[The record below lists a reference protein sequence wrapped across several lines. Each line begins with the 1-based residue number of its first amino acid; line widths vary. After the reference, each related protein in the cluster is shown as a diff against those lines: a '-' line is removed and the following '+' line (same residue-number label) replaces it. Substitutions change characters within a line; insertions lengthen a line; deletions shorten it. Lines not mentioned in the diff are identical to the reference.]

1 MKRLVLIFLVSAFHI
16 CGVASNQGHSSD
28 ILRYVDPMI
37 GTDGIGHTFP
47 GAVIPFGM
55 VQLSPDQ
62 QLEGWNYC
70 SGYHYPDSTIMG
82 FSHTHISGPGWS
94 DLGDILLVPTVG
106 DLQFSPGDPKDPDS
120 GYRSRF
126 SHVRETASPGY
137 YSIMLDDYN
146 VKAELTV
153 SERVGFHR
161 YTFPESDKSNVIID
175 PVNKIFGRTLESK
188 VEVISDNQIRGYS
201 YSYGW
206 GGKRTM
212 YFVATFSKPF
222 KKHGVFVE
230 GKSRAGIDT
239 AKGEDAKAWVRFSTS
254 EDEQIE
260 VKVAIS
266 PVSFEGA
273 MKNYM
278 AEGESSSFFR
288 QFQEAKKKWRAELK
302 KIDIKK
308 ASEEEKIK
316 IYTGLYHSFIHPNLF
331 MDVDGRYVADGEV
344 FEAGDFINHSIFSLW
359 DTFRAVHPL
368 FNILQREQNA
378 HMVNSLLARYENG
391 ITMPMWEL
399 YGYDNTC
406 MIGYHS
412 ASVIWEA
419 IKKDIDGIDPEFALQ
434 AMIDASVANKPL
446 TMFSSDGPPA
456 THLYIE
462 HGYVPAVT
470 VRSVSKT
477 LEYSYI
483 DWCIS
488 QLASQVGE
496 KEAAKTYQER
506 SKGFTHHF
514 NDTTKTFLPKYQP
527 WNWVN
532 VDPSSWQDLQKH
544 YISGNMWAYEFFVP
558 HDVETLISLKGGK
571 AGFANDLDDVF
582 EGKLSARGEQHV
594 DISGFI
600 GKYAHG
606 DEPGHHM
613 PYLFNYVDEHH
624 RTCEIVSRIKNEMYS
639 TAPDGLVNNDDLG
652 QMSAWYVF
660 SALGFYPVNPGS
672 GNYDIGTPSVEEAVL
687 QLENGNKFKIV
698 THNLSD
704 ENIYVESIH
713 LNNKKLD
720 RLYIT
725 HNEIMQGGVL
735 EFFMS
740 SEY

>member
-1 MKRLVLIFLVSAFHI
+1 MKQVIFSLFCLIFS
-16 CGVASNQGHSSD
+16 GHVLLALTENSD
-28 ILRYVDPMI
+28 PIRYVDPMI

-47 GAVIPFGM
+47 GAVVPFGM

-62 QLEGWNYC
+62 QLQGWNFC
-70 SGYHYPDSTIMG
+70 SGYHYQDSTIMG

-94 DLGDILLVPTVG
+94 DLGDILVMPTVG
-106 DLQFSPGDPKDPDS
+106 TLQFLPGEADQPES

-126 SHVRETASPGY
+126 SHDREFASPGY
-137 YSIMLDDYN
+137 YRVMLDDYRVN
-146 VKAELTV
+146 AELTV

-161 YTFPESDKSNVIID
+161 YTFPKSKQSNIMID
-175 PVNKIFGRTLESK
+175 PVNKIFGKTIETQ
-188 VEVISDNQIRGYS
+188 VEIISDHQIQGYS

-206 GGKRTM
+206 GGYRTI

-222 KKHGVFVE
+222 REYGVYVN
-230 GKSRAGIDT
+230 GDAQTSQLS
-239 AKGEDAKAWVRFSTS
+239 AKGADAKVWVSYHTK
-254 EDEQIE
+254 EGEEIE

-266 PVSFEGA
+266 PVSKKGA
-273 MKNYM
+273 MKNYESEGAALTFSM
-278 AEGESSSFFR
+278 ALI
-288 QFQEAKKKWRAELK
+288 QAQDKWRKELGK
-302 KIDIKK
+302 VEVIK
-308 ASEEEKIK
+308 ASEEEKMK
-316 IYTGLYHSFIHPNLF
+316 IYTGLYHAFLHPNIY
-331 MDVDGRYVADGEV
+331 MDVDGEYIADGKEFV
-344 FEAGDFINHSIFSLW
+344 ANNFTNYSTFSLW

-368 FNILQREQNA
+368 FNILQRDRNA
-378 HMVNSLLARYENG
+378 DMVRSLISRYQNG

-399 YGYDNTC
+399 CGYDNTC

-419 IKKDIDGIDPEFALQ
+419 IKKGIDIDRELALE

-446 TMFSSDGPPA
+446 NMFSSDGCPA

-488 QLASQVGE
+488 QLANNIGNSEV
-496 KEAAKTYQER
+496 AKKYSDR
-506 SKGFTHHF
+506 SKGFTHHY
-514 NDTTKTFLPKYQP
+514 NDTARTFLPKYQP
-527 WNWVN
+527 WNWVGVN
-532 VDPSSWQDLQKH
+532 TSSWQDLQKH
-544 YISGNMWAYEFFVP
+544 YVSGNMWAYEFFVP
-558 HDVETLISLKGGK
+558 HDIETLILLKGSK
-571 AGFANDLDDVF
+571 EAFEEDLNNLF
-582 EGKLSARGEQHV
+582 EGSLLTSGEQHV

-606 DEPGHHM
+606 DEPGHHI
-613 PYLFNYVDEHH
+613 PYLFNYVGKHY
-624 RTCEIVSRIKNEMYS
+624 RTCEIVTQIKREMYS
-639 TAPDGLVNNDDLG
+639 IKPDGLVNNDDLG

-672 GNYDIGTPSVEEAVL
+672 GVYDIGTPSVEKVVL
-687 QLENGNKFKIV
+687 NLENGEKFEILA
-698 THNLSD
+698 HNLSD
-704 ENIYVESIH
+704 ENIYVDSVF
-713 LNNKKLD
+713 LNNEKLA

-725 HNEIMQGGVL
+725 HEEIMQGGRL

-740 SEY
+740 SRY